1 MSNRTSKIWD
11 VPVERFKE
19 IIKNSRSYNNAAA
32 NLGFSHGGNNKT
44 VKKRIQELNINV
56 DHFKGKSWSKGTKQK
71 NPFVKYTLDA
81 PEM

>member
-44 VKKRIQELNINV
+44 VKKIPDIAAIMIILPTN
-56 DHFKGKSWSKGTKQK
+56 S
-71 NPFVKYTLDA
+71 
-81 PEM
+81 